1 MGQFLPFSLS
11 IPLSPEAIDP
21 FCRAFFFSLQV
32 TRSAKTTWDEKT
44 PPFGSW
50 RQLNPCLSPAPL
62 LHFQLS
68 CLLEILATRMP
79 VSWRTQES
87 YAYIVAQAL
96 AMSLIQVSRM
106 ALKIIGEKKQKK
118 LLDLNISKSSH
129 FYVAECFS
137 FQSLSY
143 WNLHWW
149 DQYVWTLSRPI
160 MIHIWWRLEIAVI
173 LHEQRMPREC
183 RSFSSEGADSPR
195 QLSAPFTKVYGAG
208 TVIGSGG

>member
-1 MGQFLPFSLS
+1 MLSPRFPQTQLQLPKEQLRRFHEDDCQVGRNTLTDTQTGDSPPRNVLRMGQFLPFSLS

-143 WNLHWW
+143 
-149 DQYVWTLSRPI
+149 
-160 MIHIWWRLEIAVI
+160 
-173 LHEQRMPREC
+173 
-183 RSFSSEGADSPR
+183 
-195 QLSAPFTKVYGAG
+195 
-208 TVIGSGG
+208 